1 MEDDFDKITEGI
13 GWGMVILILIHL
25 FTSCSICKYC
35 KNLAI
40 ERDSI
45 YVERVDSVFVR
56 DTILLYQPQDSTAS
70 NVVEETEKSHL
81 ETDLATSDAWVED
94 GQLHHNLS
102 NKQELVP
109 IRVQM
114 PMAIS
119 TEKHYL
125 TRIVYKKVNEL
136 SAMQN
141 FWLIL
146 GKFFAVIVSV
156 GVLIWLIKRK
166 I

>member
-1 MEDDFDKITEGI
+1 MEDEFDRVLKII
-13 GWGMVILILIHL
+13 GWGLAFLILIHIY
-25 FTSCSICKYC
+25 TSCGTCKRC
-35 KNLAI
+35 ASAMIDK
-40 ERDSI
+40 DSI
-45 YVERVDSVFVR
+45 YIERVDSVFMR

-70 NVVEETEKSHL
+70 NVVADTEKSHL

-102 NKQELVP
+102 NKQDLVP
-109 IRVQM
+109 IQVQM

-125 TRIVYKKVNEL
+125 TRIVHKKVNEL

-141 FWLIL
+141 FWIIL
-146 GKFFAVIVSV
+146 GKFFAVIVGV

>member
-1 MEDDFDKITEGI
+1 MEDDFDKIIEGI
-13 GWGMVILILIHL
+13 GWGMFILILIHL
-25 FTSCSICKYC
+25 LTSCSICKYC

-45 YVERVDSVFVR
+45 YVERVDSIYYR
-56 DTILLYQPQDSTAS
+56 DTIIQVQMRDSMVYMVADS
-70 NVVEETEKSHL
+70 SSHL
-81 ETDLATSDAWVED
+81 ETDIASSDAWIINNK
-94 GQLHHNLS
+94 LHHKLQ
-102 NKQELVP
+102 NKRDLIP
-109 IRVQM
+109 INVQM

-125 TRIVYKKVNEL
+125 IRIVHKKVNEL

-141 FWLIL
+141 FWMIL
-146 GKFFAVIVSV
+146 GKFFAVIVGV

>member
-1 MEDDFDKITEGI
+1 MEDEFDRVLKII
-13 GWGMVILILIHL
+13 GWGLAFLILIHIY
-25 FTSCSICKYC
+25 TSCGTCKRC
-35 KNLAI
+35 ASAMIDK
-40 ERDSI
+40 DSI
-45 YVERVDSVFVR
+45 YIERVDSVFYR
-56 DTILLYQPQDSTAS
+56 DTIIQVQMRDSIVKVITSNHQP
-70 NVVEETEKSHL
+70 SHL
-81 ETDLATSDAWVED
+81 ETDVAISDAWVED
-94 GQLHHNLS
+94 DSLHHVLR
-102 NKQELVP
+102 NKRELIP
-109 IRVQM
+109 IQVQM

-125 TRIVYKKVNEL
+125 TRIVHKKVNEL

-146 GKFFAVIVSV
+146 GKFFAVIVGV